1 MAEIGKDALLSMI
14 KDGQPMTLKQQLRL
28 TTLLSLPAILAQLAS
43 ISMQY
48 IDASMVGQLGANDS
62 ASIGIVSTTIWLF
75 GGVCSAVATGF
86 SVQVAHLIGGN
97 KPQESRSVLRQS
109 IISVIIVGVIMGIV
123 GCSISPF
130 LPIWLKGN
138 ELIAPKASTYF
149 FIYSLC
155 VPVLILN
162 FLASGMLR
170 CSGNIK
176 VPSILNAMMAVL
188 DVIFNFFL
196 IFPSRQLQVGGYGI
210 PIPGAD
216 LGVTGAALGTMMA
229 EIVTGI
235 CLMWYL
241 CFRSKEMKLTQEKGS
256 FKPTRQ
262 CLKRALKIGFPM
274 GLQHTIMCSAQI
286 MITAIV
292 APLGSI
298 ALAANSFAITA
309 ESLCYMPGYGI
320 ADAATT
326 LIGQSIGAG
335 RRRLTMQF
343 ANITVVM
350 GMVVMGVMGILMWV
364 GAPFMMSIMSPV
376 PEIIEQGTIAL
387 RIEAWAEPMF
397 AAAIVSYGIFVGAGD
412 TLVPCGMNIV
422 SMWGVRLTLS
432 AIFVNYLNL
441 GLAGVWTAMCIEL
454 IFRGSIYLIRL
465 KTGKWI
471 KINEKQVT
479 IA

>member
-1 MAEIGKDALLSMI
+1 MVKIGKDELLSMI
-14 KDGQPMTLKQQLRL
+14 KDGKSMTLKQQLRL
-28 TTLLSLPAILAQLAS
+28 TALLSLPAILAQLAS
-43 ISMQY
+43 ILMQY

-62 ASIGIVSTTIWLF
+62 ASIGLVSTTIWLF

-97 KPQESRSVLRQS
+97 KPQESRAVLRQS
-109 IISVIIVGVIMGIV
+109 IISVFIVGIILGII
-123 GCSISPF
+123 GCSIAPF
-130 LPIWLKGN
+130 LPKWLRGN
-138 ELIAPKASTYF
+138 EAIAHNASIYFLIFSMC
-149 FIYSLC
+149 I
-155 VPVLILN
+155 PVLIID

-196 IFPSRQLQVGGYGI
+196 IFPTHHFDWGGVHLS
-210 PIPGAD
+210 IPGAA
-216 LGVTGAALGTMMA
+216 LGVTGAALGTMLA
-229 EIVTGI
+229 EVVTGM

-241 CFRSKEMKLTQEKGS
+241 CFKSKEMRLTQEKGS
-256 FKPTRQ
+256 FKPTKQ
-262 CLKRALKIGFPM
+262 CLNKALKIGFPM
-274 GLQHTIMCSAQI
+274 GLQHAIMCSAQI
-286 MITAIV
+286 TITAIV

-326 LIGQSIGAG
+326 LVGQSIGAG

-343 ANITVVM
+343 ANITVILGMAVM
-350 GMVVMGVMGILMWV
+350 GIMGILMWI
-364 GAPFMMSIMSPV
+364 GAPYMMSIMSPV
-376 PEIIEQGTIAL
+376 QGIIEQGTTAL

-412 TLVPCGMNIV
+412 TLVPCGMNIA

-432 AIFVNYLNL
+432 AFFVMYLNL

-471 KINEKQVT
+471 KIKEAKET
-479 IA
+479 A